1 MFHRAKKS
9 LGQNFLKSG
18 SALKKMVSLPNI
30 SPRDTVLEIGPG
42 KGALTKV
49 LLETGCKVIAV
60 EKDDSLIPILQEVFA
75 KELSSGKLILIHG
88 DILEFN
94 LHTLTL
100 TPYTYKI
107 VANIPYYITG
117 LLIRHFLESDV
128 PPESMTIL
136 VQKEVAERIIARD
149 TKESI
154 LSLSVKV
161 YGTPIYGGVVH
172 KRYFTPIPKVDSAI
186 LHIKDISKKHF
197 TTITEKAFFDLIHL
211 GFAHK
216 RKTLINNLGEVYS
229 KKTIEAFLA
238 QQKLDIRIRP
248 ENLKLDQWLQ
258 LAQGNH

>member
-30 SPRDTVLEIGPG
+30 SSTDTVLEIGPG

-49 LLETGCKVIAV
+49 LLETGCRVIAV
-60 EKDDSLIPILQEVFA
+60 EKDDSLIPILQETFA
-75 KELSSGKLILIHG
+75 TELSSGKLILVHT
-88 DILEFN
+88 DILDFN
-94 LHTLTL
+94 LQTFKLKA
-100 TPYTYKI
+100 YTYKI

-117 LLIRHFLESDV
+117 LLIRHFLESNT

-136 VQKEVAERIIARD
+136 VQKEVAERIVARD
-149 TKESI
+149 NKESI

-161 YGTPIYGGVVH
+161 YGTPVYGGVVH

-186 LHIKDISKKHF
+186 LHIKDISKKNF
-197 TTITEKAFFDLIHL
+197 AQITEKAFFDLIHI

-216 RKTLINNLGEVYS
+216 RKTLINNLGEKYS
-229 KKTIEAFLA
+229 KKIIEVFLT
-238 QQKLDIRIRP
+238 QQKLDLRIRP
-248 ENLKLDQWLQ
+248 ENLTLSQWLQ
-258 LAQGNH
+258 LTLDSH